1 MALHQYIVD
10 LGDYQ
15 GAEFDKVYE
24 LLNGW
29 AFTGL
34 KLVDIKQPRVFS
46 FFLDEND
53 DIRRIVDLP
62 DDKIRR
68 IR

>member
-15 GAEFDKVYE
+15 DAEFDKVYE
-24 LLNGW
+24 LLNSW

-34 KLVDIKQPRVFS
+34 KLVKTPRVFS
-46 FFLDEND
+46 FFLDEGD
-53 DIRRIVDLP
+53 DIRQIVDLP

-68 IR
+68 IQ